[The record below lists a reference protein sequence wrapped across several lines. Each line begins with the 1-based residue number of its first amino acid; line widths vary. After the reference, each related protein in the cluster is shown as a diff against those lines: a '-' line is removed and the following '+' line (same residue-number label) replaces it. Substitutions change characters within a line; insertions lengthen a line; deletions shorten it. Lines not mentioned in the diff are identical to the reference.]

1 MGGKD
6 DEVPEGRLTRLSQ
19 KGADWRKWDRRQ
31 CRRSGQW
38 SAIAEAIAGSP
49 VRPLQIQPDTSLGMF
64 PFVQYH
70 HRRSLAPFGGF
81 SNPVVLCGN
90 ALPGLH

>member
-1 MGGKD
+1 MTPEWKD
-6 DEVPEGRLTRLSQ
+6 AFLYATKLSPRLGLE
-19 KGADWRKWDRRQ
+19 
-31 CRRSGQW
+31 
-38 SAIAEAIAGSP
+38 EAIAGSP